1 MASMYN
7 TGGGNP
13 FDFDI
18 GEETR
23 RAQERARR
31 DPRHPSNVK
40 VKPPP
45 PPPSRPPFDI
55 PDDFPLPPDDFP
67 RPRPDQDP
75 DIRKLPPEVS
85 KLPPEPGTKDLPG
98 EILNFED
105 FKGDEVLT
113 FGPGQGGNPY
123 TGATSQGT
131 NSLTGATN
139 QRTNSLMDR
148 YRGIE
153 ALTPAQE
160 AERAAYVA
168 QNPGDYRRAASAIG
182 VRNVPYPTDADG
194 NELGAPPNSRW
205 DSARGRWVSKPE
217 GGWLTPRGDGDK
229 VAEKLDEDR
238 ARAAE
243 PKDEARYRSDG
254 SYENPFGSEEGDQA
268 PTDAGVHEMIER
280 DKGAWLDNLRTHAW
294 GFRNSGEG
302 SNWEAV
308 AQDELNGAL
317 RQMRYAANAGT
328 DPKRWLDEAK
338 ARITRRIQ
346 ADNSGDDAGNVNGG
360 RQIGRLS
367 PIQASGGGPTL
378 DAGLAQMLQQ
388 RGESSES
395 QQQSIRDILMEQL
408 GQATGPID
416 MSSDAMRTQLD
427 PQRVALQRSAERQRS
442 QMAARLAQEGLLDS
456 GTFDTG
462 LSGIEQQ
469 RGESEASMTGQVVG
483 RELESRRTQV
493 MNLLN
498 MALRSGDAE
507 SARVLSG
514 QLQMLD
520 MQLRK
525 ELTLSGQQI
534 TRDQNLAGNR
544 LQSQA
549 LQFNRDQNMAGNN
562 LQLQALMN
570 QLAISQLPYERVNLG
585 TRQY

>member
-55 PDDFPLPPDDFP
+55 PDDFPRLPRDEYPVPHPGPNQPKPDY
-67 RPRPDQDP
+67 
-75 DIRKLPPEVS
+75 E
-85 KLPPEPGTKDLPG
+85 DLPEQTFDDA
-98 EILNFED
+98 EIQ
-105 FKGDEVLT
+105 T
-113 FGPGQGGNPY
+113 FGQGQVGDLQTFGQGQGGNPY
-123 TGATSQGT
+123 TGATSHGTQGT
-131 NSLTGATN
+131 DGV
-139 QRTNSLMDR
+139 MDR

-182 VRNVPYPTDADG
+182 VRNVPYPTDAAG

-217 GGWLTPRGDGDK
+217 GGWLTAR
-229 VAEKLDEDR
+229 EDR
-238 ARAAE
+238 GGDPE

-254 SYENPFGSEEGDQA
+254 SYENPFGSEEGIQS
-268 PTDAGVHEMIER
+268 PTDAGVHAMIER
-280 DKGAWLDNLRTHAW
+280 DKGDWLNNLRTHAW

-308 AQDELNGAL
+308 AQDELNGAI
-317 RQMRYAANAGT
+317 RQMQYAANAGT
-328 DPKRWLDEAK
+328 DPQRWLNEAK
-338 ARITRRIQ
+338 ERITRRIQ

-367 PIQASGGGPTL
+367 PISASGGGPTSTL

-408 GQATGPID
+408 GRATSPID

-534 TRDQNLAGNR
+534 TRDQNLAGN
-544 LQSQA
+544 
-549 LQFNRDQNMAGNN
+549 N